1 MSDRSL
7 EQWPQTGHSS
17 VVPPHRT
24 TTTTLSPLPHPS
36 CMHMDVAQNSERQTK
51 GPPPSCDRNA
61 SLMHHTLPNQNM
73 AIGHYNSES
82 HGTRPISSQTATQPH
97 LINTSPHLISNVSPE
112 VPYPAVQPPP
122 LSPKQNTR
130 QSSKHIYPY
139 HQTNQPTSPHPS
151 PSTPA
156 KKGGWENPDPSP
168 TTSHHPPLLP
178 VQSSP
183 IQQCSAVQC
192 TTDSHLVTRQL
203 VPPAVGSSEASL
215 RAQPSRAEPSHP
227 IQTSSPPKTGEQGH

>member
-1 MSDRSL
+1 LLVPHTAASSKKSRDGAMSDRSL

-17 VVPPHRT
+17 IVPPHHT

-73 AIGHYNSES
+73 AIGHYNSGR

-122 LSPKQNTR
+122 RP
-130 QSSKHIYPY
+130 QSKAKHKTKP
-139 HQTNQPTSPHPS
+139 QTPIPIPSNQPTNIPSSIPKHPRQEW
-151 PSTPA
+151 
-156 KKGGWENPDPSP
+156 GWENPDPSP

-183 IQQCSAVQC
+183 AMQCSAMHDRQ
-192 TTDSHLVTRQL
+192 SVT
-203 VPPAVGSSEASL
+203 
-215 RAQPSRAEPSHP
+215 
-227 IQTSSPPKTGEQGH
+227 SPHTQ